1 MRRNIPQVDK
11 LEQARQ
17 GSVNEDPFANN
28 NQKCTRNVK
37 RTMKTQV
44 YVALRLCVKRGG
56 NFKNKSVHSLYG
68 FKVLEC
74 LQKLCHVSNTIF
86 AETYFRPRLS
96 FSHNLCPIFDIS
108 LATSDTH
115 FNQTFRLI
123 HSQTHYICTC
133 FRRACFRD
141 FILVFFAVSLRLG

>member
-28 NQKCTRNVK
+28 NQKYTRNVK
-37 RTMKTQV
+37 RTMKTQ
-44 YVALRLCVKRGG
+44 AFRCIAIMRKRGG
-56 NFKNKSVHSLYG
+56 NFKNRSVHSLYG
-68 FKVLEC
+68 IKVLEC

-96 FSHNLCPIFDIS
+96 FSHNLCPIFDNIS

-115 FNQTFRLI
+115 LNQTFGLI
-123 HSQTHYICTC
+123 HS
-133 FRRACFRD
+133 
-141 FILVFFAVSLRLG
+141 